1 MISIAKA
8 DQAGIKPGQ
17 TGPRR
22 PLHCAA
28 VLTVLGALA
37 SGGCLHNFHPM
48 EASGITLERYEPDP
62 AFSYPAKADF
72 TPLLETGLSDGH
84 YQVQDFQF
92 PSTGGN
98 GQPGDQVEVRYYQS
112 RSEGCH
118 HALIVLP
125 IWGSFTYPS
134 EKTIESLRKYSRG
147 ELSIVQVLGER
158 RLIDWEAMGRA
169 TSRAE
174 LWEIVD
180 EMAQRIRRT
189 VIDVR
194 RLLDWIESRPELACG
209 RQALIGYS
217 ISAIV
222 GANVLHNEP
231 RLEAGILVMGGG
243 QPGLIAANCPGRA
256 DLARQSFMPRLD
268 LTAEQFGDEFG
279 RRFEVVNPS
288 RFVGR
293 RDPSTVLMID
303 ARNDLCMPPESRDSL
318 WRSLGKPDR
327 YTIQFGHK
335 NSFLAMTPLAFNF
348 IPRRIRDFLRRERL
362 IAK

>member
-1 MISIAKA
+1 MTSKAGA
-8 DQAGIKPGQ
+8 DQAGINSNRSGRR
-17 TGPRR
+17 TGRFCIM
-22 PLHCAA
+22 L
-28 VLTVLGALA
+28 VALLA
-37 SGGCLHNFHPM
+37 LLNSGCLHNYHPM
-48 EASGITLERYEPDP
+48 EASGFTIANFEPDP
-62 AFSYPAKADF
+62 AFSYLPTQDYS
-72 TPLLETGLSDGH
+72 PLVETELSDRH
-84 YQVQDFQF
+84 YRIQDFQF

-98 GQPGDQVEVRYYQS
+98 GQPGDQVDVRYYQS

-147 ELSIVQVLGER
+147 ELSIVQVLGEE

-174 LWEIVD
+174 LWRIVD
-180 EMAQRIRRT
+180 EMAQRIRHT

-194 RLLDWIESRPELACG
+194 RLVDWIESRPEMACG
-209 RQALIGYS
+209 RQAVIGYS
-217 ISAIV
+217 ISAII

-243 QPGLIAANCPGRA
+243 KPGLIAANCPGRA
-256 DLARQSFMPRLD
+256 DLARQAFMPRLE
-268 LTAEQFGDEFG
+268 LTAEQFGEEFG
-279 RRFEVVNPS
+279 RLFEVVNPS
-288 RFVGR
+288 RFSGR

-318 WRSLGKPDR
+318 WQSLGKPDR

-335 NSFLAMTPLAFNF
+335 DSFLAMTPLAFNF
-348 IPRRIRDFLRRERL
+348 IPRRIRDFLRREKL
-362 IAK
+362 IAD